1 MVRSE
6 GADVMLPALIQDMT
20 SWLFQALVVSGQDLW
35 VVAADK
41 DWALLGRV
49 LAALMLAYSS
59 PSISD
64 HILRG
69 GKNPG
74 WCLYTQTGRPCQ
86 PLTLTPMHVM
96 HGQDPWVVVA
106 DRESAPSGRALA
118 ALVQALARL
127 GYVAVLRFVAK
138 DHSVLHNGLQTRT
151 LAVMSSAFSGEREA
165 LARN

>member
-1 MVRSE
+1 M
-6 GADVMLPALIQDMT
+6 P
-20 SWLFQALVVSGQDLW
+20 GQDLW

-64 HILRG
+64 HMLRG
-69 GKNPG
+69 GKSLG

-86 PLTLTPMHVM
+86 PLTLIPMHVT

-106 DRESAPSGRALA
+106 DRESAPSGHALA

-127 GYVAVLRFVAK
+127 GHVAVLRFVAK
-138 DHSVLHNGLQTRT
+138 DHSVLHSGWQTRT
-151 LAVMSSAFSGEREA
+151 LAVISRAFFGGKEA
-165 LARN
+165 LARLLCR